1 MRKQGTVLWRSLSGC
16 AGPLARPRDE
26 SLPRMSPA
34 VEGHVR
40 QVVSP
45 ASARP
50 LRTHARAREIAGL
63 ALVAAIAIAAHGRH
77 APGIE
82 TAYIGPGAGFA
93 FLGSFV
99 TLLIALVLGALSLV
113 AWPFR
118 VMLRVLTRRQGYKHA
133 KVRKVIFLGL
143 DGLDP
148 GLLQRF
154 MSEGLMPNMKRLKE
168 QGGFRKLRTTFP
180 PLSPVAWSTFAT
192 GVSPARHNMFDFLN
206 RSLNTYMPE
215 LASTRVRNPERM
227 LKIGKL
233 RIPLSRPVVEM
244 RRKSR
249 TFWHILGDH
258 QIASTVLRVPITFPP
273 EKFHGRMLSAMCT
286 PDLLGTQGTFTLFST
301 RNAGGRMESGNQS
314 PLARGAGGVFT
325 GVIEGPHDFMTE
337 GGGSLKL
344 PFTLTLR
351 ENGRVTLGVA
361 GEKHELLPG
370 EYTPWIT
377 LAFRA
382 PLGMKV
388 RGIARFLLTESGPNE
403 LSVYMTPINIDPEN
417 PALPISHP
425 TYYATYL
432 AKLLGEYATLGMAED
447 TWALNEGAI
456 DEKAFLEQAY
466 LTYEERE
473 RMFFSALERTRR
485 GVVACVFDTTDRVQH
500 MFFRHMHRGGEHARV
515 IEELYRRADAL
526 VGKTMQYVDKDTAF
540 FVLSDHGFTSFERGI
555 NLNAWLRD
563 NGYLA
568 VKEGAT
574 GHDYLRSVD
583 WSRTKAYT
591 FGLAGVYINK
601 KGREAQGIVEPAEAA
616 ALAREIAERLSG
628 LADTERGRTAIRQA
642 WPSKSL
648 YQGPYLDAAPDII
661 VGYAEGYRASWDAA
675 VGKVTAGVFEDNTKC
690 WSGDHCID
698 PRLVPGVLLSN
709 RHIDAMDP
717 GIEDM
722 APTALDLFGVK
733 APEYMEGKPV
743 FTAAP
748 KPLEKEVAA

>member
-1 MRKQGTVLWRSLSGC
+1 MK
-16 AGPLARPRDE
+16 E
-26 SLPRMSPA
+26 LPNVAPGEA
-34 VEGHVR
+34 
-40 QVVSP
+40 QK
-45 ASARP
+45 
-50 LRTHARAREIAGL
+50 RARVAARGAESVRYKSLRELAGL
-63 ALVAAIAIAAHGRH
+63 ALVAAFVIAAHGRH
-77 APGIE
+77 APGAE
-82 TAYIGPGAGFA
+82 VAYIGPGAGFA

-118 VMLRVLTRRQGYKHA
+118 VMLRVFTRRQGYKHA
-133 KVRKVIFLGL
+133 KVRKAIFLGL

-148 GLLQRF
+148 GLLGRY
-154 MSEGLMPNMKRLKE
+154 MSEGLLPNMKRLQE

-215 LASTRVRNPERM
+215 LASTRVRNPERI

-258 QIASTVLRVPITFPP
+258 HIASTVLRVPITFPP
-273 EKFHGRMLSAMCT
+273 EKFNGRMLSAMCT
-286 PDLLGTQGTFTLFST
+286 PDLLGTQGTFALFTT
-301 RNAGGRMESGNQS
+301 RRSGDRMESGNRY
-314 PLARGAGGVFT
+314 PLARGAGGIA
-325 GVIEGPHDFMTE
+325 GEIEGPQDFMTE
-337 GGGSLKL
+337 GGGSLRL
-344 PFTLTLR
+344 PFALSLREKGRATLTI
-351 ENGRVTLGVA
+351 G
-361 GEKHELLPG
+361 GEQHELLPG

-377 LAFRA
+377 LKFRSR
-382 PLGMKV
+382 LGMTV
-388 RGIARFLLTESGPNE
+388 RGIARFLLTETDPEIS
-403 LSVYMTPINIDPEN
+403 LYMTPINIDPEN

-456 DEKAFLEQAY
+456 NEKAFLQQAY

-500 MFFRHMHRGGEHARV
+500 MFYRYMDRGGEYGRV
-515 IEELYRRADAL
+515 IEELYRRADEL
-526 VGKTMQYVDKDTAF
+526 VGKTMKYVDDQTAF
-540 FVLSDHGFTSFERGI
+540 FVLSDHGFASFERGV

-568 VKEGAT
+568 VKEDAAEQ
-574 GHDYLRSVD
+574 DYLRSVD

-591 FGLAGVYINK
+591 FGLAGIYINK
-601 KGREAQGIVEPAEAA
+601 KGREAQGTVEPSQYA
-616 ALAREIAERLSG
+616 ALVKEISAKLSG
-628 LADTERGRTAIRQA
+628 LGDAERNRIAIRHA
-642 WPSKSL
+642 WPSNSL

-661 VGYAEGYRASWDAA
+661 VGYADGYRASWDAA
-675 VGKVTAGVFEDNTKC
+675 VGKVSAEVFEDNKKC

-698 PRLVPGVLLSN
+698 PHLVPGVLLSN
-709 RHIDAMDP
+709 RRIDAMNP

-722 APTALDLFGVK
+722 APTALELFGVK
-733 APEYMEGKPV
+733 PPAYMEGKPV
-743 FTAAP
+743 FFSAP
-748 KPLEKEVAA
+748 KPEVEKEVAA